1 MKPGIEK
8 TRRVCAKIAMFSG
21 IFFFLIF
28 LIYLAHE
35 INQYRPPYAV
45 LLIAA
50 LTITV
55 VSTIIVLSLTVL
67 FDKIKEK
74 IGALLGLA
82 VIAVYSGGLMG
93 VIINVWKWSQTYR

>member
-8 TRRVCAKIAMFSG
+8 TRRVFAKIGMFSG
-21 IFFFLIF
+21 ISFFLMFI
-28 LIYLAHE
+28 IYLSNE

-45 LLIAA
+45 LLIASLVITLVSA
-50 LTITV
+50 IITLVLT
-55 VSTIIVLSLTVL
+55 LL

-74 IGALLGLA
+74 IGALLALA
-82 VIAVYSGGLMG
+82 VIAVYSGGLII